1 MFCLLAE
8 AGGGLVGII
17 RPKQRN
23 TSINH
28 GHEQKLGEY
37 YAKCAE
43 NWRRRG
49 SLSGLNSKFLVIRG
63 SLWLIGRMTRPKN
76 YFESIC
82 YKYISQCV
90 EDEDMIF
97 DAMAIALNSLPPKY
111 YRDEQCMGSFLTNEK
126 IEYFNLLAEQACKR
140 AIHYVRINK
149 RWKPHGDIN

>member
-1 MFCLLAE
+1 
-8 AGGGLVGII
+8 
-17 RPKQRN
+17 
-23 TSINH
+23 
-28 GHEQKLGEY
+28 
-37 YAKCAE
+37 
-43 NWRRRG
+43 
-49 SLSGLNSKFLVIRG
+49 
-63 SLWLIGRMTRPKN
+63 MTRPKN

-111 YRDEQCMGSFLTNEK
+111 YRDEQSMGSFLTNEK

-140 AIHYVRINK
+140 AIHYVSINK